1 MRVDTKS
8 NNHPNYLSPNHFGFF
23 FFQKVYF
30 LLSLPNL
37 LLTFEL
43 KMSQHSFQDLNKIY
57 FWTAVIHKRKP
68 LLQDAAMKDII
79 ISSLKYLSEKK
90 LIVLYAFNIKP
101 NRIHIIWKQL
111 KLNGKEK
118 PRSSFLKFTA
128 HLFLRVLVQKKQSHA
143 YKVNWSNKNHCLWK
157 RDSMAIELY
166 SKKIML
172 QKLNYIHSCTNKE
185 IKETTLLNDKNL
197 NSSSVFYEFGK
208 DTFGFL
214 DDIFI
219 AIHKA

>member
-1 MRVDTKS
+1 
-8 NNHPNYLSPNHFGFF
+8 
-23 FFQKVYF
+23 
-30 LLSLPNL
+30 
-37 LLTFEL
+37 
-43 KMSQHSFQDLNKIY
+43 
-57 FWTAVIHKRKP
+57 
-68 LLQDAAMKDII
+68 
-79 ISSLKYLSEKK
+79 
-90 LIVLYAFNIKP
+90 
-101 NRIHIIWKQL
+101 
-111 KLNGKEK
+111 
-118 PRSSFLKFTA
+118 
-128 HLFLRVLVQKKQSHA
+128 
-143 YKVNWSNKNHCLWK
+143 
-157 RDSMAIELY
+157 MAIELY